1 LIGANPDGLRQA
13 IRFIGRTIAD
23 DPASRIQEGLS
34 SMRFPR
40 IVVAVGLIAAG
51 LLLPALGPRLQPPMT
66 GVIGMGHDSYVVSGV
81 GEDDGDETAKVPEIV
96 IHVGE
101 TITFQN
107 NSRWIHIVGPGD
119 KGLLTAQ
126 GAGAMTP
133 RKMME
138 QNESYTTA
146 PWPNPGTY
154 LITCT
159 VHPDMNAK
167 VVVLP

>member
-1 LIGANPDGLRQA
+1 
-13 IRFIGRTIAD
+13 
-23 DPASRIQEGLS
+23 
-34 SMRFPR
+34 MRFPR
-40 IVVAVGLIAAG
+40 IVLAIGLIAAG
-51 LLLPALGPRLQPPMT
+51 LLLPALGPRLQKPMT
-66 GVIGMGHDSYVVSGV
+66 GVIGMGHDSYVVNGV
-81 GEDDGDETAKVPEIV
+81 EGDDEDGAAKVPEIV

-101 TITFQN
+101 SITFQN

-119 KGLLTAQ
+119 RGLLAPQ
-126 GAGAMTP
+126 AAGAMTP
-133 RKMME
+133 RKMMAE
-138 QNESYTTA
+138 NESYTTP